1 MKVRPN
7 KFKYLRK
14 FRSKWIK
21 KYKIKFLKYGQWGL
35 KILNYMFLTARHL
48 NRYRIMMHISVR
60 RGSLYKRS
68 MWIRFN
74 ISIPLTKKPK
84 GSRMGSGKG
93 KLYAWGFKTFG
104 GTIFFELKNIKSHKA
119 VDFCK
124 QLSTSLNCNTS
135 FVYFK
140 LNPISCRNYGFLN
153 RYSSKLI
160 YWF

>member
-1 MKVRPN
+1 
-7 KFKYLRK
+7 
-14 FRSKWIK
+14 
-21 KYKIKFLKYGQWGL
+21 
-35 KILNYMFLTARHL
+35 MFLTARHL

-119 VDFCK
+119 IDFCK

-160 YWF
+160 Y